1 MDKYFISPVG
11 SDLKKRVKSYFDHF
25 NNMETYNH
33 TIDVL
38 REVESLSQVYDFDV
52 HKCKTAAL
60 LHDVGNVVEA
70 SDMVEFCEKYGLEVL
85 EGEKKIPMILH
96 QKASR
101 IIAERV
107 FGVSCLETLNAISY
121 HSTSRPNATLTEMV
135 LLVCDKLSWRD
146 EGYQDFVEQMRRA
159 VSVSIKDGVLCYLN
173 DLYNKRDTLE
183 YYHPYAYEA
192 LEYFNSI

>member
-1 MDKYFISPVG
+1 MNKYFTKPVG
-11 SDLKKRVKSYFDHF
+11 NNLQMKVKDYFKNF
-25 NNMETYNH
+25 NNIETYNH
-33 TIDVL
+33 TLDVL
-38 REVESLSQVYDFDV
+38 REVESLSLVYDFDID
-52 HKCKTAAL
+52 KCRTAAL

-70 SDMVEFCEKYGLEVL
+70 GDMALFCKEYGLEVL

-107 FGVSCLETLNAISY
+107 FGVHDDEILNAIAY

-146 EGYQDFVEQMRRA
+146 EGYQDFVEQMRKA

-173 DLYNKRDTLE
+173 DLYNKRDTLA
-183 YYHPYAYEA
+183 YYHPYVDEA